1 MTRGQ
6 LYRVHRAGSDPKSFR
21 TYVVVSRAALISSR
35 FSTAICAPVYT
46 NGEGLSTQVQVGIE
60 EGMKHTS
67 WICCDNLVSIE
78 KTHLTQYLGSLS
90 RSKLAELDR
99 ALALALGLA

>member
-1 MTRGQ
+1 MKRGQ
-6 LYRVHRAGSDPKSFR
+6 LYRVHRGGPDPKSFR

-78 KTHLTQYLGSLS
+78 KKLLTQYLGSLS
-90 RSKLAELDR
+90 LPKLAELNR

>member
-1 MTRGQ
+1 MKRGQ
-6 LYRVHRAGSDPKSFR
+6 LYRVHRGGADPKSFR
-21 TYVVVSRAALISSR
+21 TYVVVSRAPLISSR
-35 FSTAICAPVYT
+35 FSTVICAPVYT

-60 EGMKHTS
+60 EGLKHTS

-78 KTHLTQYLGSLS
+78 KTFLTQYLGFLS
-90 RSKLAELDR
+90 PSKLAELNR

>member
-6 LYRVHRAGSDPKSFR
+6 LYRVHRGGSNPKSFR

-78 KTHLTQYLGSLS
+78 KNLLTQYLGSLS
-90 RSKLAELDR
+90 LSKLAELNR